1 MSFVSNPGYG
11 IASSGNTTTSTLG
24 SSATFTG
31 TGEENPFP
39 DVMCSCYS
47 DTSGTLYFDFSVNG
61 TDWRTFPV
69 QGFSVSAGIHEFHT
83 AVKGPRY
90 FRVRFV
96 NSASVQSAFQL
107 YTYYGAFSKMPN
119 SPLNQSQGLD
129 ADAILTRGTIAQDEI
144 NRGLRSGVQTWNK
157 FGYRSA
163 TTAAAGDETMWF
175 DNSNLTIMT
184 SSDTF
189 DITYNNATDGA
200 GGGATGATVL
210 LIDYIDA
217 NFELQQTTH
226 VIGSTGTDTTSFSGL
241 GINRAVVVSS
251 GTNDAN
257 VNDITI
263 SDTAGTAGTQGIIPA
278 NDSVTQQL
286 VFHMPINYKGIIK
299 NIRLNAE
306 KLSGG
311 GNIRAVFKMFVYN
324 RLVDTQFKLRRYII
338 DTQSTT
344 TITETD
350 PVGINVDGRDVI
362 FFTVDTDTNNTEVAG
377 NFSLNIYQTV

>member
-1 MSFVSNPGYG
+1 MSRFSDAAYG
-11 IASSGNTTTSTLG
+11 ISSAGNTTTVTLG

-31 TGEENPFP
+31 VAEQNPFP
-39 DVMCSCYS
+39 DVMCSCFS
-47 DTSGTLYFDFSVNG
+47 DTDGTLFFDFSVNG

-96 NSASVQSAFQL
+96 NSASAQSTFQL
-107 YTYYGAFSKMPN
+107 YTYYGALSKTPN

-129 ADAILTRGTIAQDEI
+129 ADAILTRGTIPQDEI
-144 NRGLRSGVQTWNK
+144 VRGLRVGVSSWNK
-157 FGYRSA
+157 FGYR
-163 TTAAAGDETMWF
+163 TTTSAAAGDQTMWF
-175 DNSNLTIMT
+175 DNSNLTIMA

-200 GGGATGATVL
+200 GGGATGAAVL

-217 NFELQQTTH
+217 SFNLQQGTH
-226 VIGSTGTDTTSFSGL
+226 VLGSTGTDTTSFSGL

-251 GTNDAN
+251 GTSDAN

-263 SDTAGTAGTQGIIPA
+263 SDTAGAAGTQGIIPA
-278 NDSVTQQL
+278 GDSVTQQM

-311 GNIRAVFKMFVYN
+311 GSPRVIFKMYVYN
-324 RLVDTQFKLRRYII
+324 RLVDTQFKVRRYIV
-338 DTQSTT
+338 DTQSATT
-344 TITETD
+344 VTETD
-350 PVGINVDGRDVI
+350 PAGLAVDGRDVI
-362 FFTVDTDTNNTEVAG
+362 YFTVDTDTNNTEVAG
-377 NFSLNIYQTV
+377 NFSLNIYQSV